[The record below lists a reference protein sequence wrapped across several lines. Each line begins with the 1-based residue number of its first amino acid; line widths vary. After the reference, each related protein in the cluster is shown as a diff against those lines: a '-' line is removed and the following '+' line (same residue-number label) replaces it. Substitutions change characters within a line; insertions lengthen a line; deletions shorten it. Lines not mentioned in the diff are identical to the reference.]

1 MTRVKCPCIECKHNK
16 NGRCGS
22 KGINLSEKSVMTV
35 WEGRLQCWICKDYV
49 MDEDYKRI
57 LESMKE
63 SMGL

>member
-16 NGRCGS
+16 NGKCVAGRITLAEILVKGEDRCW
-22 KGINLSEKSVMTV
+22 KC
-35 WEGRLQCWICKDYV
+35 RDYV
-49 MDEDYKRI
+49 MDEEYKRI